1 MSAHQIPGPRVVA
14 ISGGVGGAK
23 MALGLL
29 HVVPYGQLTVT
40 VNTGDDFEHLGL
52 SISPDIDTALYTL
65 AGIANPDTG
74 WGRRDETWTFMQAM
88 ASLGGATWFK
98 LGDGDLAL
106 HVERTRR
113 LHAGESLTAVVA
125 AMATQLNIS
134 AHILPMTDAP
144 VRTRVTTD
152 IGELDFQDYFVRHQ
166 CQPRV
171 AALRFAGAKA
181 AAPTPQVCAALTAP
195 DVDAIIICPS
205 NPYLSIDPILA
216 LPGMRALLRQAAAP
230 VIAISPLVGGAAVK
244 GPTAKIMQELGISVT
259 PLAVAQHYGELLD
272 GFVLDVRDA
281 TIEHELI
288 ALGLPVLVTDTLMKT
303 LEDRV
308 RLAQSV
314 LDWLPALQTG
324 QIGQCGQI

>member
-1 MSAHQIPGPRVVA
+1 MSIPSKIRRVVA
-14 ISGGVGGAK
+14 LSGGVGGAK

-29 HVVPYGQLTVT
+29 HVVPPGQLTVI

-88 ASLGGATWFK
+88 ESLGGETWFK

-113 LHAGESLTAVVA
+113 LKAGATLSEVVNDIA
-125 AMATQLNIS
+125 QQLNI
-134 AHILPMTDAP
+134 AAQVLPMSDAP
-144 VRTRVTTD
+144 LRTRVTTD

-171 AALRFAGAKA
+171 AALRFAGADA
-181 AAPTPQVCAALTAP
+181 AAPSAQVCAALSAP

-205 NPYLSIDPILA
+205 NPYLSVDPILA
-216 LPGMRALLRQAAAP
+216 LPGMRELLRQAKAP

-259 PLAVAQHYGELLD
+259 PLAVAEHYGDVLD
-272 GFVLDVRDA
+272 GFVLDERDA
-281 TIEHELI
+281 AIEQDLAAI
-288 ALGLPVLVTDTLMKT
+288 GLPTLVTDTLMKT
-303 LEDRV
+303 LDDRI
-308 RLAQSV
+308 RLARTT
-314 LDWLPALQTG
+314 LDWLPALNTMA
-324 QIGQCGQI
+324 CKHV

>member
-1 MSAHQIPGPRVVA
+1 MSITAQTRQRRVVA
-14 ISGGVGGAK
+14 LSGGVGGAK

-29 HVVPYGQLTVT
+29 HVVPPEQLTVI

-52 SISPDIDTALYTL
+52 AISPDIDTALYSL
-65 AGIANPDTG
+65 AGIANPETG

-88 ASLGGATWFK
+88 ESLGGETWFR

-113 LHAGESLTAVVA
+113 LKAGASLTTVIAEFARRLGITAQV
-125 AMATQLNIS
+125 
-134 AHILPMTDAP
+134 LPMSDAP

-152 IGELDFQDYFVRHQ
+152 VGELDFQDYFVRRQ

-171 AALRFAGAKA
+171 AALRFAGVEA
-181 AAPTPQVCAALTAP
+181 AAPTAQVCAALTAP

-216 LPGMRALLRQAAAP
+216 LPGMRELLRQTAAP

-244 GPTAKIMQELGISVT
+244 GPTAKIMNELGISVS
-259 PLAVAQHYGELLD
+259 PLAVAQHYGGLLD

-281 TIEHELI
+281 AVEAELAAI
-288 ALGLPVLVTDTLMKT
+288 GLPTRVTDTLMKS
-303 LEDRV
+303 LADRQ
-308 RLAQSV
+308 RLAQTT
-314 LDWLPALQTG
+314 LDFARTLSQRKAAHP
-324 QIGQCGQI
+324 

>member
-1 MSAHQIPGPRVVA
+1 MNDTAQPRRVVA

-29 HVVPYGQLTVT
+29 HVVPAGQLSVI

-52 SISPDIDTALYTL
+52 AISPDLDTTLYSL

-74 WGRRDETWTFMQAM
+74 WGRRDESWTFMQAM
-88 ASLGGATWFK
+88 EQLGGETWFR

-106 HVERTRR
+106 HIERTRR
-113 LHAGESLTAVVA
+113 LRQGASLTTFTAEIA
-125 AMATQLNIS
+125 QRLGIGAR
-134 AHILPMTDAP
+134 ILPMSDHP

-152 IGELDFQDYFVRHQ
+152 VGDLDFQDYFVRRQ

-171 AALRFAGAKA
+171 AALRFAGIEA
-181 AAPTPQVCAALTAP
+181 AAPTTQVCAALSAA

-216 LPGMRALLRQAAAP
+216 LPGLRELLGQVAAP
-230 VIAISPLVGGAAVK
+230 VLAISPLIGGQAVK
-244 GPTAKIMQELGISVT
+244 GPTAKIMAELGIEVT
-259 PLAVAQHYGELLD
+259 PRAVAQHYGELLD

-281 TIEHELI
+281 AMEGELREM
-288 ALGLPVLVTDTLMKT
+288 GLPTLITDTLMKT
-303 LEDRV
+303 LADRQ
-308 RLAQSV
+308 RLAAET
-314 LDWLPALQTG
+314 LDYARGLSKRKRSRP
-324 QIGQCGQI
+324 

>member
-1 MSAHQIPGPRVVA
+1 MSQPPKMRRVVA
-14 ISGGVGGAK
+14 LSGGVGGAK

-29 HVVPYGQLTVT
+29 HVVPPEQLTVI

-65 AGIANPDTG
+65 AGIANPETG

-88 ASLGGATWFK
+88 ESLGGETWFK

-113 LHAGESLTAVVA
+113 LKAGATLTEVVSDIA
-125 AMATQLNIS
+125 QQLNI
-134 AHILPMTDAP
+134 AAQVLPMSDAP
-144 VRTRVTTD
+144 LRTRVTTD

-171 AALRFAGAKA
+171 AALRFAGAGA
-181 AAPTPQVCAALTAP
+181 AAPSAQVCAALSAP

-216 LPGMRALLRQAAAP
+216 LPGMRALLRQANAP

-259 PLAVAQHYGELLD
+259 PLAVAEHYGDVLD
-272 GFVLDVRDA
+272 GFVLDERDA
-281 TIEHELI
+281 AIEQDLA
-288 ALGLPVLVTDTLMKT
+288 ALGLPTLVTDTLMKT
-303 LEDRV
+303 LDDRQ
-308 RLAQSV
+308 RLARATLAFARTLTQRK
-314 LDWLPALQTG
+314 AAQR
-324 QIGQCGQI
+324 

>member
-1 MSAHQIPGPRVVA
+1 MNAATPARRIVA
-14 ISGGVGGAK
+14 LSGGVGGAK

-29 HVVPYGQLTVT
+29 HVVPPGRLTVI

-52 SISPDIDTALYTL
+52 NISPDLDTALYSL
-65 AGIANPDTG
+65 AGLANPETG
-74 WGRRDETWTFMQAM
+74 WGRRDETWSFMQALE
-88 ASLGGATWFK
+88 SFGGETWFR

-113 LHAGESLTAVVA
+113 LKAGQTLTRVTRDIAQRLGIQA
-125 AMATQLNIS
+125 QL
-134 AHILPMTDAP
+134 LPMSDAA

-171 AALRFAGAKA
+171 AALRFAGAEA
-181 AAPTPQVCAALTAP
+181 AAPTAEVCATLTSP
-195 DVDAIIICPS
+195 EVDAIIICPS

-216 LPGMRALLRQAAAP
+216 LPGVRELLRQAAAP
-230 VIAISPLVGGAAVK
+230 VIAISPLIGGAAVK
-244 GPTAKIMQELGISVT
+244 GPTAKIMRELGISVS

-281 TIEHELI
+281 DVEAGLAAI
-288 ALGLPVLVTDTLMKT
+288 GLPTLVTDTLMKT
-303 LEDRV
+303 LDDRR
-308 RLAQSV
+308 RLARET
-314 LDWLPALQTG
+314 LDYARTLGKRRGKRA
-324 QIGQCGQI
+324 